1 MFLIY
6 GINIIV
12 AWLVC
17 VKFRIEKFGIYMN
30 KYGNSAQKAIYY
42 IDGNRQGSTFLPEY
56 EAAKRKRGR
65 L

>member
-1 MFLIY
+1 
-6 GINIIV
+6 
-12 AWLVC
+12 
-17 VKFRIEKFGIYMN
+17 MN